1 MAGGV
6 SRDHGLFIR
15 LLATGGFLGYAPL
28 APGTAGALGCAV
40 LLWFLLPEITIRSTP
55 LSIATYVVSIA
66 AFVALSIWAAGA
78 AERSFGEKD
87 ASRIVIDEFAGY
99 LIAVAF
105 LPKTL
110 LVYVTAF
117 LVFRV
122 IDVLKPFPAGRL
134 ESIPGGAGIVL
145 DDLVAG
151 LYANILVRI
160 MLLVKGW

>member
-1 MAGGV
+1 MDDGAPRGA
-6 SRDHGLFIR
+6 SPFIR
-15 LLATGGFLGYAPL
+15 LLATGGLLGYSPI

-40 LLWFLLPEITIRSTP
+40 LLWFLLPEITTGSPP
-55 LSIATYVVSIA
+55 LSIAAYLVSIA
-66 AFVALSIWAAGA
+66 AFVALSTWAADA
-78 AERSFGEKD
+78 AEQSFGEKD

-110 LVYVTAF
+110 LVYGTAF

-122 IDVLKPFPAGRL
+122 VDVLKPFPAARL

-151 LYANILVRI
+151 LYTNILVRI